1 MRCLVDSQGAVVEH
15 RWGERVQVK
24 IPVRLSVRPYA
35 IGAEMISNLSLSGAW
50 IRTNLKV
57 PALARI
63 ENTFAAA
70 RSSRFEV
77 RAVTAYVVRKDRHGI
92 GLEWC
97 ELTPCNVRD
106 LLLFLNA
113 ETAPARMREQSVRG
127 EDVLSRRSARL

>member
-1 MRCLVDSQGAVVEH
+1 
-15 RWGERVQVK
+15 VQVK

-35 IGAEMISNLSLSGAW
+35 IGAGMISNLSLSGAR

-63 ENTFAAA
+63 DITFAAA

-92 GLEWC
+92 GLECC
-97 ELTPCNVRD
+97 ELAPCNVRD

-113 ETAPARMREQSVRG
+113 ETAPARMREHSVGG
-127 EDVLSRRSARL
+127 EDVLPRRSARL